1 MPAEATTSV
10 TQQVVVSHVTAG
22 VQTLVLIIEQVV
34 LFCFVL
40 FLLPSYP
47 SSLGVLLKRRVA
59 IYGLKSV
66 ICGNIEILEYLAK
79 SKVL

>member
-1 MPAEATTSV
+1 VPAEATTSV

-22 VQTLVLIIEQVV
+22 VQTLVLIEQVV